1 MTTGKY
7 DAQGRFVIA
16 ESTPT
21 LNLTNRTMQEEILL
35 FDTPL
40 GASGAFDF
48 DLTSVTDGTNCDHL
62 RLVCLLR
69 SGASGTTDNV
79 YMFFNNDTTVTN
91 YYRQRLVANTTTIVG
106 ELANTPIIGN
116 STGSTATADNF
127 AFIEIKIPYY
137 GLLTAEKISYGLSTI
152 YSTNADTR
160 INQFGH
166 KWNQSKGSSAINR
179 IMIRTDNHPTDL
191 FIADSRVMVY
201 GQIGLSVLTNAT
213 LS

>member
-1 MTTGKY
+1 MTGKY
-7 DAQGRFVIA
+7 DAQGRFVVA
-16 ESTPT
+16 ESVPS
-21 LNLTNRTMQEEILL
+21 LNLTSQTIQPEILL
-35 FDTPL
+35 FDTTL

-48 DLTSVTDGTNCDHL
+48 DLTTVTNGTACDHL
-62 RLVCLLR
+62 RIVCSLR
-69 SGASGTTDNV
+69 ATPAGTTDNV

-116 STGSTATADNF
+116 STAAGATADNF

-137 GLLTAEKISYGLSTI
+137 RSVLSEKISYGLSTI

-166 KWNQSKGSSAINR
+166 KWNTAKASSAIAR
-179 IMIRTDNHPTDL
+179 IQIRTDNHPTDL
-191 FIADSRVMVY
+191 FTADSRVMVY
-201 GQIGLSVLTNAT
+201 GQIALSVLTNVT
-213 LS
+213 IS